1 MYSNSQGASIATID
15 SIVEYGAGLDK
26 RVTSTV
32 VFPEE
37 M

>member
-15 SIVEYGAGLDK
+15 SIVEYGHGFDK
-26 RVTSTV
+26 RVTSTE
-32 VFPEE
+32 VFPTE